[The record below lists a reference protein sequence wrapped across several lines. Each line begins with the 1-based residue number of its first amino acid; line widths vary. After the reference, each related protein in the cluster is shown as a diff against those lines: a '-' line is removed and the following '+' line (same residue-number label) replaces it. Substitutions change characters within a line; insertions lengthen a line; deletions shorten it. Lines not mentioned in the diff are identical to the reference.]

1 MTPTELAA
9 VIEDHRLWLAGKG
22 GKRANLRYANL
33 RYAILVGADLRYA
46 NLRRADLYGADLR
59 RADLVGADLRYANLY
74 DANLRHADL
83 RYANLYGAN
92 LRHADLRRA
101 DLYGADLRYANLRR
115 ADLYGADLRRAILV
129 GADLR
134 YANLYDANLRHAD
147 LRYANLY
154 GANLSGAILDE
165 TAGIAWA
172 RSGPCGI
179 GPREILG
186 WWTPA
191 EGLVIEAGCFRG
203 SPAEMRAQVAA
214 GGWDWPE
221 ADRDRLAASVEKHL
235 ARVEGDVTEWLAACG
250 GAA

>member
-22 GKRANLRYANL
+22 GKRADLRD
-33 RYAILVGADLRYA
+33 ADLRG
-46 NLRRADLYGADLR
+46 ADLYGADLR
-59 RADLVGADLRYANLY
+59 RADLYDADLYGAVLRRAILDGADLRYANLY

-83 RYANLYGAN
+83 RG
-92 LRHADLRRA
+92 A
-101 DLYGADLRYANLRR
+101 DLYGAD
-115 ADLYGADLRRAILV
+115 
-129 GADLR
+129 
-134 YANLYDANLRHAD
+134 
-147 LRYANLY
+147 
-154 GANLSGAILDE
+154 LSGAILDE

-191 EGLVIEAGCFRG
+191 EGLVVAAGCFRG

-214 GGWDWPE
+214 GGWDWPD
-221 ADRDRLAASVEKHL
+221 ADRERLAASVEKHL
-235 ARVEGDVTEWLAACG
+235 ARVESDITEWLAACG

>member
-1 MTPTELAA
+1 M
-9 VIEDHRLWLAGKG
+9 WLAGRG
-22 GKRANLRYANL
+22 GKRADLRGASLRGANL
-33 RYAILVGADLRYA
+33 SYAGLSG
-46 NLRRADLYGADLR
+46 
-59 RADLVGADLRYANLY
+59 
-74 DANLRHADL
+74 
-83 RYANLYGAN
+83 ANLYGAN
-92 LRHADLRRA
+92 LYGAN
-101 DLYGADLRYANLRR
+101 LYGADLR
-115 ADLYGADLRRAILV
+115 GADLR
-129 GADLR
+129 GASLR
-134 YANLYDANLRHAD
+134 
-147 LRYANLY
+147 
-154 GANLSGAILDE
+154 GANLDE

-214 GGWDWPE
+214 GGWDWPD
-221 ADRDRLAASVEKHL
+221 ADRERLAASVEKHL

>member
-22 GKRANLRYANL
+22 GKRANLRYTDLSHANMS
-33 RYAILVGADLRYA
+33 YADLRYA
-46 NLRRADLYGADLR
+46 DLYDAD
-59 RADLVGADLRYANLY
+59 LY
-74 DANLRHADL
+74 DANMSYTSLSYANLSEANMSYADL
-83 RYANLYGAN
+83 R
-92 LRHADLRRA
+92 
-101 DLYGADLRYANLRR
+101 GADLS
-115 ADLYGADLRRAILV
+115 GADLS
-129 GADLR
+129 GADLC
-134 YANLYDANLRHAD
+134 
-147 LRYANLY
+147 
-154 GANLSGAILDE
+154 GAILDE
-165 TAGIAWA
+165 TTGIVWA

-186 WWTPA
+186 WWSTA
-191 EGLVIEAGCFRG
+191 EGLIIEAGCFRG

>member
-9 VIEDHRLWLAGKG
+9 IIDDHRLWLAGEG
-22 GKRANLRYANL
+22 GKRANLYGADLRGAILYGADLRYANL
-33 RYAILVGADLRYA
+33 YGADLYGADLRYANLYGADLRYANLYGADLRYANLYGANLVGADLSGADLRYA

-59 RADLVGADLRYANLY
+59 GADLRYANLS
-74 DANLRHADL
+74 
-83 RYANLYGAN
+83 YANLSY
-92 LRHADLRRA
+92 AD
-101 DLYGADLRYANLRR
+101 
-115 ADLYGADLRRAILV
+115 
-129 GADLR
+129 
-134 YANLYDANLRHAD
+134 
-147 LRYANLY
+147 LY
-154 GANLSGAILDE
+154 GANLSE
-165 TAGIAWA
+165 TTGLVWA

-186 WWTPA
+186 WWSTA
-191 EGLVIEAGCFRG
+191 EGLIIEAGCFRG

-214 GGWDWPE
+214 GGWDWPA

>member
-9 VIEDHRLWLAGKG
+9 VIEGHRLWLAGEG
-22 GKRANLRYANL
+22 GERAILRGANLRDADLRDADLSDADLSDANL
-33 RYAILVGADLRYA
+33 RGA
-46 NLRRADLYGADLR
+46 NLSH
-59 RADLVGADLRYANLY
+59 ADLRYANLY
-74 DANLRHADL
+74 DANLR
-83 RYANLYGAN
+83 
-92 LRHADLRRA
+92 
-101 DLYGADLRYANLRR
+101 GADL
-115 ADLYGADLRRAILV
+115 DGAD
-129 GADLR
+129 
-134 YANLYDANLRHAD
+134 
-147 LRYANLY
+147 
-154 GANLSGAILDE
+154 LSGAILDE

-203 SPAEMRAQVAA
+203 SPAEMRARVAA
-214 GGWDWPE
+214 GGWEWPA

>member
-9 VIEDHRLWLAGKG
+9 VIEDHRLWLAGEG
-22 GKRANLRYANL
+22 GERAILSYADLRGAILDGANLRYANL
-33 RYAILVGADLRYA
+33 YD
-46 NLRRADLYGADLR
+46 ADLYGADLR
-59 RADLVGADLRYANLY
+59 YADLRYANLY
-74 DANLRHADL
+74 DANL
-83 RYANLYGAN
+83 
-92 LRHADLRRA
+92 
-101 DLYGADLRYANLRR
+101 YGADL
-115 ADLYGADLRRAILV
+115 DGAD
-129 GADLR
+129 
-134 YANLYDANLRHAD
+134 
-147 LRYANLY
+147 
-154 GANLSGAILDE
+154 LSGAILDE

-235 ARVEGDVTEWLAACG
+235 ARVESDITEWLAACG